1 MDNFHGY
8 LKKQLLEYIETERK
22 KGIPLE
28 QIEKV
33 LLDAGHNKNI
43 IDEVISELKQEQA
56 GKKIEATS
64 PVESDLAG
72 MLKKGLGQFLAQ
84 AKTSEIKEAKEE
96 LKKGESAEII
106 NEAIEEAEV
115 IEEKTMF
122 ESLAF
127 FIYLA
132 IIGGIIFFSAGSTGS
147 EFKNV
152 VIGFVPGILS
162 VFISFL
168 ALSLADMVPVYVFI
182 PVIISSIFYGVGKF
196 AKLSF
201 FDGLDIEGLAIVN
214 FLLGFIFCIIV
225 LYIRFLKPNHMKRRV
240 IRKDSLKMQN
250 RERENKPGS
259 NYSSEPNTP
268 HKKKQEISELKKEFN
283 I

>member
-8 LKKQLLEYIETERK
+8 LKKQLLTYIDAERK

-43 IDEVISELKQEQA
+43 IDEVVSDLKQEQT
-56 GKKIEATS
+56 GKKVEPTS
-64 PVESDLAG
+64 PVENDLAS

-96 LKKGESAEII
+96 LKNGESAEII
-106 NEAIEEAEV
+106 AEAIDEAEV

-127 FIYLA
+127 FIYLV
-132 IIGGIIFFSAGSTGS
+132 ILGGIIFFSAGSTGS
-147 EFKNV
+147 EFTKV
-152 VIGFVPGILS
+152 IIGFAPGILS

-168 ALSLADMVPVYVFI
+168 ALKLADMVPVYVFI
-182 PVIISSIFYGVGKF
+182 PVIISSVFYGVGKYT
-196 AKLSF
+196 KLGF

-225 LYIRFLKPNHMKRRV
+225 VYIRFLKPNHMKKR
-240 IRKDSLKMQN
+240 IIKKNNLKLQDIPQRMQPN
-250 RERENKPGS
+250 N
-259 NYSSEPNTP
+259 SSDAGNIP
-268 HKKKQEISELKKEFN
+268 HKKKEEISDLKREFN
-283 I
+283 L